1 MPRAAD
7 SLHFLSILQGPSTL
21 PRPVLRAPRTLP
33 WHFAPETQHAAITT
47 VPLCTPCFADMQQGV
62 VGEPVQRSSRV
73 LPSHRSS
80 QYNAAG
86 TVIPSQLSLPAC
98 LPAPLLVCGCT
109 TSSGAGRQAGREG
122 ELRWDYSGTARASG
136 GSATGSADLGQLQL
150 YRLWRWS
157 KRAEWYCVHWNA
169 FATASI
175 FTTNLARS
183 RAVESEWERT
193 PNNGSKPKALAK
205 SQIPLPRHQCL
216 CAGFLC
222 SWGWQ
227 CSHPPHGLDRS
238 PQSRVTL
245 LLVLQQPSNR
255 ADDSCCNSFLRHS
268 MSLSLLS
275 QHVQLLKSS

>member
-1 MPRAAD
+1 
-7 SLHFLSILQGPSTL
+7 
-21 PRPVLRAPRTLP
+21 
-33 WHFAPETQHAAITT
+33 
-47 VPLCTPCFADMQQGV
+47 MQQGV

-169 FATASI
+169 FCNCSDFSTLS
-175 FTTNLARS
+175 NLAPCTARKP
-183 RAVESEWERT
+183 VESEWERT
-193 PNNGSKPKALAK
+193 PNNGSKPKARAK

-216 CAGFLC
+216 CVGCSC
-222 SWGWQ
+222 SWWWQ
-227 CSHPPHGLDRS
+227 CSHPPHGLDPS
-238 PQSRVTL
+238 PPSRVKL
-245 LLVLQQPSNR
+245 LPLLEQPSNR
-255 ADDSCCNSFLRHS
+255 ADDSCCSSFLRHS
-268 MSLSLLS
+268 MLPSLLS
-275 QHVQLLKSS
+275 QRLQLPESS